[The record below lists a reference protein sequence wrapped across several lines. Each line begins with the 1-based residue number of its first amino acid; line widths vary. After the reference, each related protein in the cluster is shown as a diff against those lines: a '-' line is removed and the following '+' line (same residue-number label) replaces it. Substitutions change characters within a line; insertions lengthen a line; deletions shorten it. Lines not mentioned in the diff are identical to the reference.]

1 MNATSP
7 GAGGAGMGGGTSA
20 GTAGGAGA
28 AGGAVPYGQGP
39 AGSVRAKRTERRFA
53 GIAISAG
60 VAIGPV
66 FYAREPDIPVTQ
78 AKIAA
83 ADIAAEGARLDAA
96 ILQSR
101 KQLNKLRGRLAVL
114 PEESQAEIAP
124 LIDAYLRMIGPSR
137 LVRGIRRRIE
147 ETLLSAESAVMAE
160 AEAIAGTIM
169 GQAEPG
175 LNAEDRASLHRRAEE
190 VREIARR
197 IVRNLTRT
205 PFRSFA
211 GLPDGAILVAELLRP
226 SDAALLDPSRLAGVA
241 ADEGGTDGHTA
252 VMLRALGVPSVL
264 GAAGLTHAARP
275 GDIVVVD
282 GIAGTVMLNP
292 SAETVATAR
301 RAVAAFARER
311 QRYAR
316 LRRLAAE
323 TTDGETVELQANFE
337 LPVELP
343 LIAQSGAQGIGLLRT
358 EFLFMNRDTVPDEHA
373 QAETY
378 RGIVE
383 AMNGDTVTIRVL
395 DWGGEKDIEALSNAG
410 LVPDISD
417 VNPAMG
423 LRGLRLLLRRPEL
436 FETQLA
442 AILRASVY
450 GPVRVLLPMVT
461 TVTEV
466 RAARETYERV
476 ARRLRRRGE
485 RRAGETAAARH
496 HDRNAGC
503 RAVRRRAG
511 AGGGFLRHRHQRSD
525 RAYAGGGSR
534 RKRCGG
540 DVRSVASGGAA
551 ADPVRHRGGV
561 ADAHA
566 GVAVRRDG
574 GRPSRHA
581 IAAGSGF
588 AGVQHECVGG
598 AAGEACGAVGGL
610 GCLRAVRAAGD
621 GAGRPG
627 TNRRVAGGVR
637 RGRVSAGEPASSGR
651 GGAGPRSI
659 GPVGECS
666 GVRPKR

>member
-1 MNATSP
+1 
-7 GAGGAGMGGGTSA
+7 
-20 GTAGGAGA
+20 
-28 AGGAVPYGQGP
+28 
-39 AGSVRAKRTERRFA
+39 
-53 GIAISAG
+53 
-60 VAIGPV
+60 V
-66 FYAREPDIPVTQ
+66 FYAKEPEVPVTQ

-83 ADIAAEGARLDAA
+83 ADIAAEGARLEAA

-101 KQLNKLRGRLAVL
+101 KQLNKLRARLAVL

-147 ETLLSAESAVMAE
+147 ETLLSAERAVITE
-160 AEAIAGTIM
+160 ADAIAGAII

-175 LNAEDRASLHRRAEE
+175 MNAEDRASLHRRAEE

-197 IVRNLTRT
+197 LVRNLTRT

-211 GLPDGAILVAELLRP
+211 GLPDGAILVTESLRP
-226 SDAALLDPSRLAGVA
+226 ADAALLDPSRLAGVA

-292 SAETVATAR
+292 SPETVATAR

-316 LRRLAAE
+316 LRRLASE
-323 TTDGETVELQANFE
+323 TTDGEAVELQANFE

-358 EFLFMNRDTVPDEHA
+358 EFLFMNRESVPDENA

-383 AMNGDTVTIRVL
+383 AMNGDSVTIRVL

-436 FETQLA
+436 FETQLT

-485 RRAGETAAARH
+485 RLPEKLPPLGIMIETPGAALSADALALEADFFAIGTNDLTAHTLAVDRSESDVAAMYNPLHPAVLRLIQFATEAALRMRMPVSLCGEMAGDPKITPLLLGLGLRAFSM
-496 HDRNAGC
+496 NAS
-503 RAVRRRAG
+503 AVPRVK
-511 AGGGFLRHRHQRSD
+511 QV
-525 RAYAGGGSR
+525 
-534 RKRCGG
+534 
-540 DVRSVASGGAA
+540 VRSVDSDAC
-551 ADPVRHRGGV
+551 VR
-561 ADAHA
+561 
-566 GVAVRRDG
+566 
-574 GRPSRHA
+574 
-581 IAAGSGF
+581 F
-588 AGVQHECVGG
+588 A
-598 AAGEACGAVGGL
+598 
-610 GCLRAVRAAGD
+610 
-621 GAGRPG
+621 
-627 TNRRVAGGVR
+627 RRVMEQSDPEQIVALLTGF
-637 RGRVSAGEPASSGR
+637 SAG
-651 GGAGPRSI
+651 
-659 GPVGECS
+659 
-666 GVRPKR
+666 